1 MGADTHVYMGQTWLN
16 MHLVMIILVVRGKPV
31 TTTQT
36 FQTTESLGARAKK
49 LRLAGTLTRP
59 TLASLAGVA
68 VEEVALFERGL
79 PVRLDVRR
87 LIMKAL
93 WAKKTEK

>member
-1 MGADTHVYMGQTWLN
+1 MQS
-16 MHLVMIILVVRGKPV
+16 VMIILVVRGKPV

-36 FQTTESLGARAKK
+36 FLSTESLGAKAKK
-49 LRLAGTLTRP
+49 LRIACVLTRP
-59 TLASLAGVA
+59 ALASMAGVT
-68 VEEVALFERGL
+68 VEEVSLFERGL
-79 PVRLDVRR
+79 PVRLDARR

>member
-1 MGADTHVYMGQTWLN
+1 M
-16 MHLVMIILVVRGKPV
+16 

-36 FQTTESLGARAKK
+36 FLSTESLGAKAKK
-49 LRLAGTLTRP
+49 LRIACVLTRP
-59 TLASLAGVA
+59 ALASMAGVT
-68 VEEVALFERGL
+68 VEEVSLFERGF
-79 PVRLDVRR
+79 PVRLDARR

>member
-1 MGADTHVYMGQTWLN
+1 M
-16 MHLVMIILVVRGKPV
+16 

-36 FQTTESLGARAKK
+36 FLSTESLGAKAKK
-49 LRLAGTLTRP
+49 LRIACVLTRP
-59 TLASLAGVA
+59 ALASMAGVT
-68 VEEVALFERGL
+68 VEEVSLFERGL
-79 PVRLDVRR
+79 PVRLDARR